1 MLQSVLPLYFK
12 HSNFSSFARQLNF
25 YGTILLASFIRL
37 RVMLPAK
44 NSVLHTLSF
53 FCRFV
58 AGFRKMRTDPI
69 LTSDVDPRTACYVR
83 FYHDKFQ
90 KDRPE
95 LLHHIKRATKSDM
108 QSKDDVESLKAEISK
123 LNECIGQMSTNMDR
137 KLAEMSY
144 EYNRRITS
152 LTAEYDKL
160 AVLVS
165 QIIAHQ
171 KQQEQPPQVSQRPN
185 ILAPSSAP
193 LASATVSAG
202 VPPPPPPPPPVVAS
216 SVTSTAAGSTA
227 KPASTTDLMGQL
239 SQVAAISLQSQQLQ
253 PPRPTA
259 TSSVGGS
266 TTNADNPPQ
275 QTQPS
280 AVAAAGVKRPAA
292 EHALTGPSSPKQR
305 TI

>member
-202 VPPPPPPPPPVVAS
+202 VPPPPPPPPVVAS